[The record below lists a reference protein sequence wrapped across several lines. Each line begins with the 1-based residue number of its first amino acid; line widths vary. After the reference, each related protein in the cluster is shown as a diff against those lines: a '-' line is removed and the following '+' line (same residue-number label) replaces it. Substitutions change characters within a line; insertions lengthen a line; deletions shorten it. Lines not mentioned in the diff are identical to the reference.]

1 MDADS
6 LLFDGVSVGTTIKR
20 HGEALAGRYE
30 ELNNKQKHAAGLCL
44 NSIIDLSDESAD
56 SQRRFFSDEEW
67 AMMKSKYQFS
77 IKRNKQV
84 FKPLFKKINKSNEE
98 HRP

>member
-1 MDADS
+1 MEADS
-6 LLFDGVSVGTTIKR
+6 LLFDGFSVSTMIKR
-20 HGEALAGRYE
+20 HSEALAGRYK
-30 ELNNKQKHAAGLCL
+30 ELSNKQKQVVGLFL

-56 SQRRFFSDEEW
+56 SQCRFFSDEEW

-84 FKPLFKKINKSNEE
+84 FKPLLKDQQSNEE
-98 HRP
+98 CIA